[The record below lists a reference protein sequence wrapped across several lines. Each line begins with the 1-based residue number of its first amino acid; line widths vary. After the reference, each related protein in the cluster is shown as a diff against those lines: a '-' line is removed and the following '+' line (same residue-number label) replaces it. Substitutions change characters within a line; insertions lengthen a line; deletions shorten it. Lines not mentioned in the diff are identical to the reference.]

1 MASIANKPISEL
13 SRAVPSLMEVLTRV
27 PDHRCASGKR
37 YRLSAILAFVCCG
50 MLCKAQS
57 LLAVFEWGR
66 AHQKW
71 CLEVFGFQKR
81 TPCVSTLHLV
91 MKDLDVNAF
100 EIALQEWIKS
110 QTPQPQQ
117 VLEIEPI
124 AIDGKTLRGS
134 GNRSF
139 PAVHLLSA
147 FASSSGMVLAQTAA
161 ECPAHER
168 KEALPLLKQLNLK
181 KKIVTGD
188 ALYAQREI
196 CSQILAQGG
205 DYLFEVKKNQQSLWA
220 DIARVFQGNLHQ
232 FELEQ
237 TIDQSHGRIE
247 IRHFYTTSA
256 LKGHSDWPGLEQV
269 CYQKNL
275 TKRKGQWQE
284 EFHYKVTSLTP
295 QKANVKALL
304 QLSRSHWGIENRVHY
319 VRDVTM
325 LEDLSRVRT
334 GWAAQGMAAIRNLLL
349 NIIRTQGWKNVAA
362 ALRHFNWHPQ
372 QAAVVLGLC
381 L

>member
-1 MASIANKPISEL
+1 MASIASKPISEL
-13 SRAVPSLMEVLTRV
+13 SRAVPSLMEVLAQV

-37 YRLSAILAFVCCG
+37 YELAAILAFMCCG

-57 LLAVFEWGR
+57 LLAIFEWGR

-71 CLEVFGFQKR
+71 CIELFGFRHR

-91 MKDLDVNAF
+91 MKGLNVQAF
-100 EIALQEWIKS
+100 EAALQEWIKS
-110 QTPQPQQ
+110 QIVQTQQ
-117 VLEIEPI
+117 VCELEAI

-134 GNRSF
+134 GNGSL
-139 PAVHLLSA
+139 PCIHLLSA
-147 FASSSGMVLAQTAA
+147 FASNSGMVLAQVAA
-161 ECPAHER
+161 EYPAYER
-168 KEALPLLKQLNLK
+168 KEALPLLKQLNLNLK
-181 KKIVTGD
+181 LITGD

-196 CSQILAQGG
+196 CEQILAQGG
-205 DYLFEVKKNQQSLWA
+205 DYLFEVKKNQRSLRA
-220 DIARVFQGNLHQ
+220 DIAKVFQENLHQ
-232 FELEQ
+232 CDLEQ
-237 TIDQSHGRIE
+237 TIDKSHGRIE

-275 TKRKGQWQE
+275 TKRKGQWLE

-295 QKANVKALL
+295 QKANAKALL
-304 QLSRSHWGIENRVHY
+304 QLGRSHWGIENRVHY

-334 GWAAQGMAAIRNLLL
+334 PTAAQGMAAIRNFLL
-349 NIIRTQGWKNVAA
+349 NIIRTLGWKNVAA
-362 ALRHFNWHPQ
+362 ALRHFNWHPE